1 MISVSPGWRGFLL
14 VDITDDDW
22 ARLGPHEVAR
32 PRRQDTSNM
41 ETLAEIRGELLEYG
55 TAAETRK
62 SIFLQIDG

>member
-1 MISVSPGWRGFLL
+1 MISVSPGLRGFLL

-32 PRRQDTSNM
+32 PTMQDTSNT

-55 TAAETRK
+55 TAAETRCVY
-62 SIFLQIDG
+62 F

>member
-1 MISVSPGWRGFLL
+1 MIGVSPGLRGFLL

-32 PRRQDTSNM
+32 PTRQDTSNT

-55 TAAETRK
+55 TAAETRCVYFCK
-62 SIFLQIDG
+62 

>member
-1 MISVSPGWRGFLL
+1 MISVSPGLRGFLL

-22 ARLGPHEVAR
+22 ARLGPHDVAM
-32 PRRQDTSNM
+32 RRQDTSTT
-41 ETLAEIRGELLEYG
+41 ETVAEIIGELLEYG

>member
-1 MISVSPGWRGFLL
+1 MIGVSPGLRGFLL

-32 PRRQDTSNM
+32 PRRQDTSNTD
-41 ETLAEIRGELLEYG
+41 TLAEIRGELLEYG

-62 SIFLQIDG
+62 SLFLQIDG

>member
-1 MISVSPGWRGFLL
+1 MISVSPGLRGFLL

-22 ARLGPHEVAR
+22 ARLGPHEVVRAR
-32 PRRQDTSNM
+32 MQDTSNT

>member
-1 MISVSPGWRGFLL
+1 MISVSPGLRGFLL

-41 ETLAEIRGELLEYG
+41 ETLAEIRGEPLEYG
-55 TAAETRK
+55 TAAETRCVYFCK
-62 SIFLQIDG
+62 

>member
-1 MISVSPGWRGFLL
+1 MISVSPGLRGFLL

-32 PRRQDTSNM
+32 AGMQDTSNM
-41 ETLAEIRGELLEYG
+41 ETLAEIRGALLEYG

-62 SIFLQIDG
+62 CICLQIDG

>member
-1 MISVSPGWRGFLL
+1 MIGVSPGVRGFLL

-22 ARLGPHEVAR
+22 ARLGPHEVVRA
-32 PRRQDTSNM
+32 RRQDTSNTD
-41 ETLAEIRGELLEYG
+41 TLAEIRGELLEYG